1 MKIFI
6 STISFQNSNIRRLL
20 KVNRNNKIN
29 QCYLL
34 SSILRIGSCLGLQ
47 VKIKK
52 AHQILINYAFFWL
65 VKYYLYNSNYYSNI
79 IFESYVILR
88 TKFSAKNL

>member
-6 STISFQNSNIRRLL
+6 RTISFQNSNIRRLL

-34 SSILRIGSCLGLQ
+34 SSILRIGSCLKQKGLFVFRPSSQ
-47 VKIKK
+47 DQKGPSDTNK
-52 AHQILINYAFFWL
+52 
-65 VKYYLYNSNYYSNI
+65 
-79 IFESYVILR
+79 
-88 TKFSAKNL
+88 